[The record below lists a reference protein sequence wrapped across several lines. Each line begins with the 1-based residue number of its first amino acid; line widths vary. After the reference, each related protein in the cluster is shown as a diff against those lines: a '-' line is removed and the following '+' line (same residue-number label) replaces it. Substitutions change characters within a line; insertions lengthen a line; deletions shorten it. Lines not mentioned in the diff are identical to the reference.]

1 MSRAASPSSMRA
13 ASSRTG
19 RRAGCSTKARSRA
32 CGSFCRPI
40 RIATAF
46 EGARCRNWRRAREP
60 DPPSALRRSFVELR
74 KAALMPDRIGRLDV
88 ARRVELR
95 HLFGGQFPADGADVL
110 EQLLFVARADDDVGD
125 GRATQ
130 QPVESDLR
138 NRLAGLLG
146 DAIERV
152 DDIEQALLVV
162 ARPGFRNGVRTGA
175 RRRGL
180 PAPDFARQLAPAERA
195 PDDRADAL
203 VASKLHQLPFV
214 VAIEQ
219 RIIGLMRDIAGV
231 AITVRH
237 RERLHEMPAGE
248 IRAADV
254 ADLAGANEL
263 IERRQRLLDRGVVIL
278 PVQLEKIDRLDAE
291 ALERTFDRHQKMLTR
306 GAIVVR
312 AVAHR
317 EGRLGGNEQA
327 VTLALD
333 RLAQDL
339 FGEPGRIDVGSVEQ
353 AHAVI
358 ETYVDQSRRA
368 GGVGWSPCLEEVV
381 AAAECAGAEPQRRHA
396 QAGMAETIVVHAQQ
410 LLFCDVARDPF
421 AASMQTHLTAG
432 GSTVTASANFR
443 MSLVSSSISRLSQ
456 LLKTP
461 RPIRSRAASRRSVIA
476 FPFGEITAWRTRRSA
491 ALARRLTRPR
501 LSSLATWR
509 LTVV

>member
-1 MSRAASPSSMRA
+1 MSRAESPSSMRA

-19 RRAGCSTKARSRA
+19 RRAACSTKARSHA
-32 CGSFCRPI
+32 CGNSCRPI

-60 DPPSALRRSFVELR
+60 DPPSALRRPFVELR
-74 KAALMPDRIGRLDV
+74 KAALMQVPVGQLGV

-175 RRRGL
+175 RLRRL
-180 PAPDFARQLAPAERA
+180 SAPDFTRQLAPAERA

-203 VASKLHQLPFV
+203 VAPKLHQLPFV

-231 AITVRH
+231 AITVRS
-237 RERLHEMPAGE
+237 RERLHQMPAGE

-254 ADLAGANEL
+254 TDLACSNEL
-263 IERRQRLLDRGVVIL
+263 VERGERLLDRGVVIL
-278 PVQLEKIDRLDAE
+278 PMQLQEVDRLNAE
-291 ALERTFDRHQKMLTR
+291 PLERALYCRQKMLAR
-306 GAIVVR
+306 GAVVVR

-317 EGRLGGNEQA
+317 E
-327 VTLALD
+327 
-333 RLAQDL
+333 
-339 FGEPGRIDVGSVEQ
+339 
-353 AHAVI
+353 
-358 ETYVDQSRRA
+358 
-368 GGVGWSPCLEEVV
+368 
-381 AAAECAGAEPQRRHA
+381 
-396 QAGMAETIVVHAQQ
+396 
-410 LLFCDVARDPF
+410 
-421 AASMQTHLTAG
+421 
-432 GSTVTASANFR
+432 
-443 MSLVSSSISRLSQ
+443 
-456 LLKTP
+456 
-461 RPIRSRAASRRSVIA
+461 
-476 FPFGEITAWRTRRSA
+476 
-491 ALARRLTRPR
+491 
-501 LSSLATWR
+501 
-509 LTVV
+509 